1 MKQHHD
7 PQVKSFAS
15 DNYASV
21 HPEILKSIEI
31 ANGGHATAYGADG
44 YSAHLTALAKAN
56 FTSETSIYPVFNG
69 TGANIVGLS
78 AILKKYQGVITL
90 DNSHINVDEGGA
102 SERLAGIKLL
112 LIPPVGGKATTTNV
126 ARQARNFD
134 DIHRVQPGA
143 LSITQSTEL
152 GTVYSISELKE
163 LKKFCKETN
172 LLLHIDGARIFNA
185 LSALGSNFKEL
196 IVDCGVDVLSLGGTK
211 NGVMGAEAIVVLNP
225 SLNDAME
232 RLRKSSMQ
240 LSSKMRYISAQ
251 LITLLEN
258 DLGITLATHAN
269 AMAALLYQ
277 ECKEIEEIRF
287 ERAPQVNSLF
297 VTVDPV
303 LRKKLQEKYHF
314 YVWDEPTNLVRWMTS
329 WDTQE
334 KDVLGFVA
342 HIKDS
347 IARG

>member
-1 MKQHHD
+1 MK
-7 PQVKSFAS
+7 SYAS
-15 DNYASV
+15 DNYASM
-21 HPEILKSIEI
+21 HPEILKAIEI
-31 ANGGHATAYGADG
+31 ANGGHAPAYGNDS
-44 YSAHLTALAKAN
+44 YTEHLRVLAQEI

-90 DNSHINVDEGGA
+90 DNAHINVDEGGGA
-102 SERLAGIKLL
+102 ERLAGIKLL
-112 LIPPVGGKATTTNV
+112 LIPPVDGKATTENV

-163 LKKFCKETN
+163 LKKFCKEKN

-185 LSALGSNFKEL
+185 LSALGATFKEL

-225 SLNDAME
+225 SLDESME

-240 LSSKMRYISAQ
+240 LASKMRFISAQ

-258 DLGITLATHAN
+258 DLGITLAAHAN
-269 AMAALLYQ
+269 AMATFLYQ
-277 ECKEIEEIRF
+277 ECQEIQEIKI

-303 LRKKLQEKYHF
+303 LRKKLQDKYHF
-314 YVWDEPTNLVRWMTS
+314 YVWDEASNLVRWMTS

-334 KDVLGFVA
+334 SDVLAFVA

-347 IARG
+347 IARR